1 VRPCGPAKQRLRLGS
16 NPDRG
21 CCRES
26 ATYPASDSYA
36 TSNGHSV
43 RARKPNADADNNAPT
58 ANANSY
64 GYSYDTTI
72 PNAYAYTYSDGHS
85 YSSAKSNPE
94 ASPDSASATVSAP
107 DSQ

>member
-1 VRPCGPAKQRLRLGS
+1 VRPYGPAKQRLRLGS

-43 RARKPNADADNNAPT
+43 RARKPNADADCDSECNPDGDT
-58 ANANSY
+58 
-64 GYSYDTTI
+64 YSYSNGNDTTI
-72 PNAYAYTYSDGHS
+72 PNAYGDGHS
-85 YSSAKSNPE
+85 HSSA
-94 ASPDSASATVSAP
+94 
-107 DSQ
+107 